1 MLQPTQIPLSLYIHM
16 PWCVRKCPYCDFNS
30 HQASEIPEQ
39 QYLDCLIQDLQDE
52 VSQVQGRALHS
63 IFIGGGTPSL
73 ISPEGIH
80 RIVSEVKRQ
89 LYCDADLEVTMEANP
104 GTMEA
109 GRFAGYFQAGVNR
122 LSIGV
127 QSFDDRQLQRL
138 GRIHSAGQ
146 AQAAVDIA
154 RNAGFQRINLDLMH
168 GLPDQTVDEALADL
182 QQAIALATDHLSWY
196 QLTIEPNTIFYS
208 KPPLLPEDD
217 LLWQIQ
223 QAGQALLQQ
232 SGFLQ
237 YEISAYARQETDRCR
252 HNLNYWSFGDYL
264 AIGAGA
270 HGKLTTS
277 DAIRR
282 YHKKRIPKDYMHPD
296 KPFLAQQHVVTS
308 DEYLFEFM
316 MNCLRLVD
324 GVPAEWLQQRTGIE
338 WSSIQE
344 TIQPLC
350 QQGLLREDNS
360 RIQISAEG
368 MHFLNDVLQHFL

>member
-1 MLQPTQIPLSLYIHM
+1 MLHPTQIPLSLYIHM

-39 QYLDCLIQDLQDE
+39 QYLDCLIQDLQGE
-52 VSQVQGRALHS
+52 VSQVKGRTLHS

-138 GRIHSAGQ
+138 GRIHSGGQ

-154 RNAGFQRINLDLMH
+154 KKAGFQRINLDLMH

-208 KPPLLPEDD
+208 KPPLLPEDE

-237 YEISAYARQETDRCR
+237 YEISAYAKQETDRCR

-308 DEYLFEFM
+308 DEYMFEFM

-324 GVPAEWLQQRTGIE
+324 GVPVEWLQQRTGIE

>member
-1 MLQPTQIPLSLYIHM
+1 MLHPTQIPLSLYIHM

-30 HQASEIPEQ
+30 HQANEIPEQ
-39 QYLDCLIQDLQDE
+39 QYLDCLIQDLQGE

-89 LYCDADLEVTMEANP
+89 LYCEADLEVTMEANP

-138 GRIHSAGQ
+138 GRIHSGGQ

-154 RNAGFQRINLDLMH
+154 KKAGFQRINLDLMH

-208 KPPLLPEDD
+208 KPPLLPEDE

-237 YEISAYARQETDRCR
+237 YEISAYAKQETDRCR

-324 GVPAEWLQQRTGIE
+324 GVPVEWLQQRTGIE

>member
-1 MLQPTQIPLSLYIHM
+1 MLHPTQIPLSLYIHM

-39 QYLDCLIQDLQDE
+39 QYLDCLIQDLQGE

-89 LYCDADLEVTMEANP
+89 LYCEADLEVTMEANP

-138 GRIHSAGQ
+138 GRIHSGGQ

-154 RNAGFQRINLDLMH
+154 KKAGFQRINLDLMH

-208 KPPLLPEDD
+208 KPPLLPEDE

-237 YEISAYARQETDRCR
+237 YEISAYAKQETDRCC

-270 HGKLTTS
+270 HGKLTTP
-277 DAIRR
+277 DAIQR

-324 GVPAEWLQQRTGIE
+324 GVPAAWLQQRTGIE